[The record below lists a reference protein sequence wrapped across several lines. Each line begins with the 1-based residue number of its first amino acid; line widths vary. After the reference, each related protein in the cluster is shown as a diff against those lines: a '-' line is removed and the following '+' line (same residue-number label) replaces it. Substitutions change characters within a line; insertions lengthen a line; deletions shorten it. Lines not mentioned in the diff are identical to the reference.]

1 MKTKG
6 VRMLESF
13 AGFIIFLGLVIL
25 ASLATTGM
33 GYVVFNGIL
42 EYDFSTKAIY
52 WVSFVL
58 TFPVIWAMVL
68 EDKKEGTNNEKK
80 KL

>member
-1 MKTKG
+1 
-6 VRMLESF
+6 MLESF
-13 AGFIIFLGLVIL
+13 AGFIIFLGLVTL

-42 EYDFSTKAIY
+42 EYDFSIKSIY

-68 EDKKEGTNNEKK
+68 DDKKEENSNETKK
-80 KL
+80 EEI